1 MGKGDVAE
9 TAGGVRGRQRIAVD
23 GQLRHFA
30 ARPRALRD
38 THWRTFDPKP
48 RRAHSG
54 DSRHAGGP
62 IRILSG
68 PPAVAAAVAL
78 ELPEHPLVLI
88 DGWRDESPWV
98 SKAMERAG
106 GVVEIGAMGELPGG
120 HPLGSALPGWSY
132 RALPS
137 SRSPKK
143 PSAPSD

>member
-1 MGKGDVAE
+1 MRTLRRFSAQILVVPAAVAMAPYPPC
-9 TAGGVRGRQRIAVD
+9 TSA
-23 GQLRHFA
+23 
-30 ARPRALRD
+30 
-38 THWRTFDPKP
+38 TDPKP
-48 RRAHSG
+48 VARALEAIRG
-54 DSRHAGGP
+54 TLGGP

-88 DGWRDESPWV
+88 DGRRDESPWV

-106 GVVEIGAMGELPGG
+106 GVVEIGATGELPGG